1 MDIYIK
7 HTNISSTNLGQGLY
21 YYFFIVE
28 VKEDR
33 TVSGTKQTV
42 YKKMA
47 SVRQCEFEGKNVYDL
62 HSFEKLNDP
71 LLALAQ
77 ILFYMVQTM
86 MELRKNTQKS
96 Y

>member
-1 MDIYIK
+1 M
-7 HTNISSTNLGQGLY
+7 
-21 YYFFIVE
+21 
-28 VKEDR
+28 KEDR

-77 ILFYMVQTM
+77 ILLYGSNHDGIKEKYTKIILTILGQI
-86 MELRKNTQKS
+86 KNATSEKAS
-96 Y
+96 